1 MPNAAWKEQE
11 IAQSL
16 SICIRGSELIYKS
29 QNGKTCLLRALCPV
43 SILQFQKA
51 NKKIDFLAGH
61 RKDLFLICSTGINN
75 SLTSSICLWGDPF
88 DNATVTSGRPSD
100 SSLGT

>member
-1 MPNAAWKEQE
+1 MPNTAWKEQE
-11 IAQSL
+11 ISQFL
-16 SICIRGSELIYKS
+16 SICIGGSKLIYNS
-29 QNGKTCLLRALCPV
+29 RNGKTCLLRALCPV

-61 RKDLFLICSTGINN
+61 RKDLFLIRGTGIKN
-75 SLTSSICLWGDPF
+75 SLTSFICLCRDPF
-88 DNATVTSGRPSD
+88 DNATVTSGMPSE